1 MLSDATERE
10 QEEGAESRV
19 RKERWETGAG
29 NAERRKQSSQQ
40 RTRETNRTA
49 AAEAGKEAGERLVAW
64 RGHTSR
70 GLCCVCVFLVLACLH
85 MLWATARLG
94 SARAAAAATTAA
106 AAAAVAAVS
115 NLCAIETYEMQKCS
129 PEKQQQQ
136 QQQIKH
142 EAQQ

>member
-1 MLSDATERE
+1 
-10 QEEGAESRV
+10 
-19 RKERWETGAG
+19 
-29 NAERRKQSSQQ
+29 
-40 RTRETNRTA
+40 
-49 AAEAGKEAGERLVAW
+49 
-64 RGHTSR
+64 
-70 GLCCVCVFLVLACLH
+70 

-94 SARAAAAATTAA
+94 SARAAAAATT

-136 QQQIKH
+136 QIKH

>member
-1 MLSDATERE
+1 MPLKESRERE
-10 QEEGAESRV
+10 HRKE

-29 NAERRKQSSQQ
+29 NAERRKQSRERERQIGQ
-40 RTRETNRTA
+40 RQ
-49 AAEAGKEAGERLVAW
+49 AAEAGKGREGEEGRLVAW

-106 AAAAVAAVS
+106 AVAAVS

-136 QQQIKH
+136 QIKH

>member
-1 MLSDATERE
+1 MRKEESRERE
-10 QEEGAESRV
+10 RQIG
-19 RKERWETGAG
+19 
-29 NAERRKQSSQQ
+29 Q
-40 RTRETNRTA
+40 RQ
-49 AAEAGKEAGERLVAW
+49 AAEAGKGREGEEGRLVAW

-106 AAAAVAAVS
+106 AAAAAVS

-136 QQQIKH
+136 QIKH